1 MLKLQFG
8 RITSMAVLVMTPWLP
23 AMGQEPAAT
32 FPARPTV
39 KDANT
44 SKMIDGISPAAI
56 AGSKQD
62 PAAVERGSK
71 TFGTFCA
78 GCHGAG
84 AKGGP
89 GAPNLVR
96 SLLVLDDE
104 KGLLIAPVIRE
115 GRPDKGMPKLP
126 LSETQIS
133 DIVAWLHARTY
144 SAGHRTT
151 YVFKDVLTGDPKQGE
166 AFFNGSGNCGSC
178 HSASKD
184 LAGIGGKYDPL
195 ALQARWLYPRSARRG
210 GSAADAAKLAPK
222 VTVTLAS
229 GEKITGTLDRV
240 DDFAVSLRDSENRV
254 HSFDRTGDT
263 PKVEIDDPLEKHME
277 MLGKYTDADIHNM
290 TAYLASLKK

>member
-8 RITSMAVLVMTPWLP
+8 RMIWVAFFLASVNCLTA
-23 AMGQEPAAT
+23 GQEPAAT

-44 SKMIDGISPAAI
+44 AKTEDGLSPAAI

-62 PAAVERGSK
+62 PAAVERGAK
-71 TFGTFCA
+71 TFGTYCA
-78 GCHGAG
+78 GCHGAA

-104 KGLLIAPVIRE
+104 KGILIAPVIRE

-126 LSETQIS
+126 LSEGQIA
-133 DIVAWLHARTY
+133 DIVAWLHVRTY
-144 SAGHRTT
+144 QAGHRTT
-151 YVFKDVLTGDPKQGE
+151 YVFKDVLTGDPKQGA
-166 AFFNGSGNCGSC
+166 AFFSGAGGCSSC
-178 HSASKD
+178 HSPFKD
-184 LAGIGGKYDPL
+184 LAGIGKKYDPL
-195 ALQARWLYPRSARRG
+195 ALQSRWLYPRSARRG

-229 GEKITGTLDRV
+229 GEKVTGSLDRI
-240 DDFAVSLRDSENRV
+240 DDFVVSLRDSENGFR
-254 HSFDRTGDT
+254 SIERNGDS
-263 PKVEIDDPLEKHME
+263 PKVEIDDPLQKHSE

-290 TAYLASLKK
+290 TAYLASLK

>member
-8 RITSMAVLVMTPWLP
+8 RVMWVAFLLTSVKCLP
-23 AMGQEPAAT
+23 AGQEPAAT
-32 FPARPTV
+32 FPARPSV
-39 KDANT
+39 KDTNKAT
-44 SKMIDGISPAAI
+44 TADGLSPAAI
-56 AGSKQD
+56 AGAKQD
-62 PAAVERGSK
+62 PGAVERGAK
-71 TFGTFCA
+71 TFGTYCA
-78 GCHGAG
+78 GCHGAA

-104 KGLLIAPVIRE
+104 KGNLIAPVIRE

-126 LSETQIS
+126 LSEGQIS
-133 DIVAWLHARTY
+133 EVVAWLHVRTY
-144 SAGHRTT
+144 AAGHRTT
-151 YVFKDVLTGDPKQGE
+151 YVFKDVLTGDPKQG
-166 AFFNGSGNCGSC
+166 AAYFNGPGGCSSC

-195 ALQARWLYPRSARRG
+195 ALQARWIYPRAARRG

-229 GEKITGTLDRV
+229 GEKVSGTLDRI
-240 DDFAVSLRDSENRV
+240 DDFTVSLRDSENRF
-254 HSFDRTGDT
+254 HSFEREGDS
-263 PKVEIDDPLEKHME
+263 PKVEVNDPLNKHSE

-290 TAYLASLKK
+290 TAYLASLK